1 MLRSILLGL
10 VAGSRAMTPLAAV
23 ANAAR
28 TGRLP
33 RDSAA
38 PPLLAHPLIS
48 AGTGGL
54 ALLELVGDK
63 QDKAGDRIV
72 TPAVVVRTLNAAFA
86 GAMLAPR
93 RRRLAAA
100 AVAGTAAA
108 AASYVSWR
116 MRKTAMERHSQ
127 ATTGLVEDA
136 IVVPTAI
143 AAATAR

>member
-10 VAGSRAMTPLAAV
+10 AAGSRAMTPLAAV

-28 TGRLP
+28 AGRLP

-38 PPLLAHPLIS
+38 PALLGHPMVA
-48 AGTGGL
+48 AGSGAL
-54 ALLELVGDK
+54 ALLELVADK
-63 QDKAGDRIV
+63 QDTTGDRIV

-93 RRRLAAA
+93 RRRWAAA
-100 AVAGTAAA
+100 AIAGTTAA

-116 MRKTAMERHSQ
+116 LRKAAMERHSL

-136 IVVPTAI
+136 IVVPAAI